1 MTNYDPEAERR
12 RVSCCRNPCRPRD
25 EGVGLK
31 FPNVGRAATQLAKF
45 LQFSKLVLSDS
56 TTDTAKEMGV
66 TRSRCEGRVGDNV
79 RFTPKSGHWN
89 SVAKCPLCAKSRLM
103 HCSILDRQIAPQ

>member
-1 MTNYDPEAERR
+1 M
-12 RVSCCRNPCRPRD
+12 D

-31 FPNVGRAATQLAKF
+31 FPDVGRAATQLAKF
-45 LQFSKLVLSDS
+45 LQFSKLVLADS

-79 RFTPKSGHWN
+79 RFAPKSRH
-89 SVAKCPLCAKSRLM
+89 S
-103 HCSILDRQIAPQ
+103 